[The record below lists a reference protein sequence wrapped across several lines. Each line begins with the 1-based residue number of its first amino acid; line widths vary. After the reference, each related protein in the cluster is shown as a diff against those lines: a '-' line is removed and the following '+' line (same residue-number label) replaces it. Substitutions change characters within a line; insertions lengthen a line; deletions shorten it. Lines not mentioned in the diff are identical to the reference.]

1 MAELKVIS
9 VDDSKTVRM
18 MIKNVIGRIP
28 STEKFDIEFFEAE
41 NGKEGMDVLAENPDM
56 NLVLLDWNMPVMRG
70 DEFLEKVRAME
81 EYNKVRIV
89 MVTTEGERDKV
100 KTMVKKGVN
109 GYIVKPFN
117 PDILEKSLA
126 PILKR
131 L

>member
-1 MAELKVIS
+1 MSELKVMS

-18 MIKNVIGRIP
+18 MIRNVIGRIP
-28 STEKFDIEFFEAE
+28 STAGMDIEFFEVE
-41 NGKEGMDVLAENPDM
+41 NGKEALKILEENPDM

-70 DEFLEKVRAME
+70 DEFLEKVRSME
-81 EYNKVRIV
+81 KYNKVRIV

-117 PDILEKSLA
+117 PDILEKSLK
-126 PILKR
+126 PIIKR